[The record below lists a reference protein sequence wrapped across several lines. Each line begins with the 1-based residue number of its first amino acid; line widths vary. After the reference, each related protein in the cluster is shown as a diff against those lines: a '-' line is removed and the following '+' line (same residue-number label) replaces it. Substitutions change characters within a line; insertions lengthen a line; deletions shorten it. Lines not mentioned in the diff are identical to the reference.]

1 MILGMSLSTFVL
13 VHTVISIVAVVA
25 GIIVM
30 FGMLKST
37 RPGSLTAIFL
47 LLTILTSA
55 TGFLI
60 PPLVSDKLLPSHI
73 IGGLSLLLLLI
84 ACIALYAMKLAGS
97 WRWIYALTALLALYF
112 NCFVLVIQSFLKIPA
127 LTAIAP
133 GNPPSGPVFAVVQ
146 GIVLVFF
153 VLMIIGAVRRFRPA

>member
-1 MILGMSLSTFVL
+1 MFVL
-13 VHTVISIVAVVA
+13 VHTVISIVAVIA
-25 GIIVM
+25 GFIVM
-30 FGMLKST
+30 FGMLKSA
-37 RPGSLTAIFL
+37 RPGGLAGLFL

-73 IGGLSLLLLLI
+73 IGALSLLLLAI

-97 WRWIYALTALLALYF
+97 WRWIYAVTALLSLYL
-112 NCFVLVIQSFLKIPA
+112 NTFVLVIQSFLKIPA

-146 GIVLVFF
+146 GVVLVFF
-153 VLMIIGAVRRFRPA
+153 VLMIIGAVRRFRPVV

>member
-1 MILGMSLSTFVL
+1 MSLSTFVL
-13 VHTVISIVAVVA
+13 VHTVISIVAIVA
-25 GIIVM
+25 GFVVM
-30 FGMLKST
+30 FGMLKSA
-37 RPGSLTAIFL
+37 RPGGLTGLFL

-73 IGGLSLLLLLI
+73 IGALSLVLLLI
-84 ACIALYAMKLAGS
+84 ACIALYAMKLSGS
-97 WRWIYALTALLALYF
+97 WRWIYAVTALLSLYF
-112 NCFVLVIQSFLKIPA
+112 NTFVLVIQSFLKIPA

-133 GNPPSGPVFAVVQ
+133 GNPPAGPVFAVAQ

-153 VLMIIGAVRRFRPA
+153 VLMIIGAIRRFRPQ

>member
-13 VHTVISIVAVVA
+13 VHTVISIVAIVA
-25 GIIVM
+25 GFIVM

-37 RPGSLTAIFL
+37 RPGGLTALFL
-47 LLTILTSA
+47 LLTILTSG

-60 PPLVSDKLLPSHI
+60 PPLLTDKLLPSHI
-73 IGGLSLLLLLI
+73 IGLLSEVLLLF
-84 ACIALYAMKLAGS
+84 ACIALYAMKLSGS
-97 WRWIYALTALLALYF
+97 WRWIYAVTALLALYF
-112 NCFVLVIQSFLKIPA
+112 NTFVLVIQSFLKIPA

-133 GNPPSGPVFAVVQ
+133 GNPPAGPVFGVVQ